1 VLIRPQSV
9 TDMRHQKS
17 IFLTI
22 LGLVLKSRTEV
33 MESRLWKR
41 TSSRGARKYYIRES
55 ICECQDGTTG
65 LDGFLHP
72 ENRTTLARIGRPSFG
87 REGGKRVLYFVEAF
101 SWIAEGIRVHFPPTY
116 MSSLLNT
123 LATSPIN
130 SRLIRPSCPAMRQQ
144 APCSQTLH
152 TLSILSA
159 LK

>member
-1 VLIRPQSV
+1 MLIRPQSV

-41 TSSRGARKYYIRES
+41 TSSIGLRKYYIRES

-72 ENRTTLARIGRPSFG
+72 ENRTTLARIGRPNCG
-87 REGGKRVLYFVEAF
+87 REGGTLVLF
-101 SWIAEGIRVHFPPTY
+101 SWKPFPGLPKAYACIFLPLTCHR
-116 MSSLLNT
+116 SLIL
-123 LATSPIN
+123 
-130 SRLIRPSCPAMRQQ
+130 
-144 APCSQTLH
+144 SQHL
-152 TLSILSA
+152 LSIPASSAHHVRQCDSKLHALRHSTPFLSYRR
-159 LK
+159 